1 MTNYEWDAHK
11 AKWCERCKHNTRR
24 GGGGVL
30 RSLSWSACTMM

>member
-24 GGGGVL
+24 GGGVSCVRYHGAHA
-30 RSLSWSACTMM
+30 R